1 MTDKELLELAAK
13 AMGYK
18 ISNRLTDGGLMVITN
33 ERPSPHKWNP
43 LVNGNDTI
51 KIINRFHMKV
61 IVDELGYT
69 LVQSDAFCADEYNID
84 DKDKALKRAVTRV
97 AADIGARL

>member
-18 ISNRLTDGGLMVITN
+18 ISNRLTGGGLMVITN

-51 KIINRFHMKV
+51 QIINRFHMKV
-61 IVDELGYT
+61 IVDLGYT
-69 LVQSDAFCADEYNID
+69 LVQSDTFCADEYNGS
-84 DKDKALKRAVTRV
+84 DKDKAFKRAVTRV
-97 AADIGARL
+97 AADIGGTL